1 MARILLTSGPTRQY
15 LDPVRYITN
24 ASSGRMGAAIAQAA
38 IKLGHQVEIVS
49 GPVAIEYPSE
59 ARVVQVITTEEM
71 HQQVSVKFPDCD
83 CLIGVAAPC
92 DYMPRRVLDHK
103 LTKTGEPLHL
113 ELIETVDIIASM
125 GAQKSAGQYVV
136 GFALETEDRRFR
148 AINKMQRKCCDLIV
162 SNSESA
168 IDSQSNSIEILAPG
182 GETVALAEGSKLEVA
197 QVIMRVIEER
207 FLQSNPTAKHES

>member
-1 MARILLTSGPTRQY
+1 
-15 LDPVRYITN
+15 
-24 ASSGRMGAAIAQAA
+24 MGAAIAQVA
-38 IKLGHQVEIVS
+38 IQLGHQVEIVS
-49 GPVAIEYPSE
+49 GPVAIEYPSA
-59 ARVVQVITTEEM
+59 ARVVQVVTTEEM
-71 HQQVSVKFPDCD
+71 HQQVSVRFPDCD

-113 ELIETVDIIASM
+113 ELIETVDIVASM
-125 GAQKSAGQYVV
+125 GARK
-136 GFALETEDRRFR
+136 TEDRRFR

-197 QVIMRVIEER
+197 RVIMRVVEER
-207 FLQSNPTAKHES
+207 LLQSNSKAKHES